1 MQTLILARHGES
13 TYSARG
19 LVNGDPAVGV
29 GLTPR
34 GEEEAR
40 ALGGALADE
49 PLELCVV
56 TALPRTRATAELAL
70 VGREVPI
77 EEAHELGDPRAGCF
91 EGCELAEYRAWAW
104 SHGSQDEPPGGGES
118 RRTVVARYARAY
130 RALLE
135 RPQRTVLA
143 VVHGLPIAYVLLAL
157 DGVPPPPRVD
167 LEVEYARPYP
177 IFEAELRRA
186 LGVLED
192 WQREPT
198 W

>member
-1 MQTLILARHGES
+1 MERLILARHGES
-13 TYSARG
+13 AYSGRG
-19 LVNGDPAVGV
+19 LVNGDPTVHV
-29 GLTPR
+29 GLTGR

-40 ALGGALADE
+40 ALGRALAAE

-70 VGREVPI
+70 AGRDVPI
-77 EEAHELGDPRAGCF
+77 EEVPELGDPQARGF
-91 EGCELAEYRAWAW
+91 EGGPLDDYRAWAW
-104 SHGSQDEPPGGGES
+104 SHGSREEPPGGGET
-118 RRTVVARYARAY
+118 RRAIVARYTRAY

-157 DGVPPPPRVD
+157 DGVPPRPRVG
-167 LEVEYARPYP
+167 LEVEYARPH
-177 IFEAELRRA
+177 FVSAEELRRV
-186 LGVLED
+186 LGILEA
-192 WQREPT
+192 WHREPT